1 MKTFSQ
7 KTAEIKREWYVID
20 AASLPLGKL
29 AVVIAAEINLTAD
42 VRDVH
47 AQA

>member
-20 AASLPLGKL
+20 AASLPQHILE
-29 AVVIAAEINLTAD
+29 IALH
-42 VRDVH
+42 V
-47 AQA
+47 